1 MNQYPEAVQ
10 ALHDA
15 IDRLP
20 GVTGIDLGIRRL
32 DDVSEQALSLPG
44 EFGDL
49 PHLAIRRTKGGL
61 ADEVLVTAEVRLE
74 QSFAGWIALEFLAWW
89 VRDLSRSGHWV
100 QMRPLALP
108 PIAYG
113 TQLGRTLKFAI
124 EFFFINLEASNDPV
138 LVQIA
143 GHATSLNRNIDDYAP
158 AIDRPTRA
166 QHDSIESLETS
177 AANDDALAQL
187 HLAQHY
193 QAGNDV
199 TQDLAAAFHWYERAA
214 SHGHPQAV
222 LQLGQC
228 YERGEGVEVNLPEAL
243 KWYRQA
249 LERGLKDAQS
259 AIDRIEAQAPSGC

>member
-1 MNQYPEAVQ
+1 MSQYPEPVQ

-20 GVTGIDLGIRRL
+20 GVTEIDLGIRRL
-32 DDVSEQALSLPG
+32 DGVSEQALSLPG

-49 PHLAIRRTKGGL
+49 PHLAIRRTQGGL

-89 VRDLSRSGHWV
+89 VRDLSRGGHWV

-113 TQLGRTLKFAI
+113 TQLGRTLKFAV
-124 EFFFINLEASNDPV
+124 EFFFINSEPSSAPV
-138 LVQIA
+138 LAKIA
-143 GHATSLNRNIDDYAP
+143 DYANSLNSNIDDYAQ

-166 QHDSIESLETS
+166 QHDSIEALETS

-193 QAGNDV
+193 QAGEDV
-199 TQDLAAAFHWYERAA
+199 DQDLAAAFHWYERAA

-222 LQLGQC
+222 LQLGRC
-228 YERGEGVEVNLPEAL
+228 YERGEGVELNLREAL

-249 LERGLKDAQS
+249 VDLGLEDVQS
-259 AIDRIEAQAPSGC
+259 AIDRVQSASRVP